1 MTSTENSLYF
11 ITMKKSK
18 KKVHSTE
25 RTNLIF
31 KSDLCTG
38 KISMSFASIA
48 YVVMVVV
55 HLGFDVDFA
64 LYIYFSVTSMKI
76 FARFQTWRKRS
87 PLCSKQE

>member
-1 MTSTENSLYF
+1 
-11 ITMKKSK
+11 
-18 KKVHSTE
+18 
-25 RTNLIF
+25 
-31 KSDLCTG
+31 
-38 KISMSFASIA
+38 MSFASIA

-76 FARFQTWRKRS
+76 FARFQTRRKRS